1 MKWTIRKTSNGYI
14 VKFTDDTNK
23 LVFPTR
29 AMALA
34 YINNRVLSSLG
45 L

>member
-14 VKFTDDTNK
+14 VKFTDDTDK
-23 LVFPTR
+23 MVFPTR

>member
-14 VKFTDDTNK
+14 VKFTDDTDK

>member
-1 MKWTIRKTSNGYI
+1 MKWTIRKTTDGYV
-14 VKFTDDTNK
+14 VKFRDDADK

-29 AMALA
+29 ALALV